1 MALKLHKI
9 KLDSHDVFIS
19 QRGRTSN
26 FRIVKPYTNEDGSIN
41 WFNLLTGGSWWN
53 LVITAVI
60 VIVVLGVLYEYS
72 FNIQTLLDCFQVP
85 GKLQACVDRF
95 GYGQIGPGPLIN
107 PYILP

>member
-1 MALKLHKI
+1 MAIKLHKI
-9 KLDSHDVFIS
+9 RLDSHDVFIS
-19 QRGRTSN
+19 QRGRTDN
-26 FRIVKPYTNEDGSIN
+26 FKVVKPYINEDGSIN

-72 FNIQTLLDCFQVP
+72 LNIQTLLDCFQVP